1 MHSSLH
7 PNCHHQIT
15 YAKFNL
21 KIYYPPP
28 YEPEIWHY
36 EKANVDHIRRSTDE
50 FSWERCHKTIIF
62 DDRDPPWIK
71 KDIKQ
76 LILDKNHAYKSYICN
91 DKSLQFFNQFQFL
104 QTRLSS
110 LIEESKNQYYTRLSH
125 KLLDPKTSQKS
136 YWSILKTFLN
146 NKKIPCIPPLLHQDK
161 FVTDFKEKANI
172 FNNFFAN
179 QCCIVSNNSEL
190 PVILTRKTHESLS
203 TIDFSTDDILK
214 IIRNLDL
221 NKAHGHDMISIRIIK
236 ICDTSICRPL
246 KLIFQAC
253 LESAKFPNKWK
264 KANVVPVHKKGDKQI
279 LKSYQPISLLPIAG
293 EIFERLLHDR
303 MFEFFTENNLL
314 SKNLSGFKP
323 GDSCIN

>member
-1 MHSSLH
+1 MESGVHSSLH

-28 YEPEIWHY
+28 YEREIWHY
-36 EKANVDHIRRSTDE
+36 EKANVDHIRRSIDE
-50 FSWERCHKTIIF
+50 FSWERCFANISVNNKVHMFNKTIKNIMSNYIPHETIIC
-62 DDRDPPWIK
+62 DDRDPPWIN

-76 LILDKNHAYKSYICN
+76 LILDKNHAYKSYIRN

-104 QTRLSS
+104 QTKLSS

-179 QCCIVSNNSEL
+179 QCSIVSNNSEL
-190 PVILTRKTHESLS
+190 PVTLTRKTHESLS

-214 IIRNLDL
+214 IIRNFD
-221 NKAHGHDMISIRIIK
+221 
-236 ICDTSICRPL
+236 P
-246 KLIFQAC
+246 
-253 LESAKFPNKWK
+253 K
-264 KANVVPVHKKGDKQI
+264 KATHMI
-279 LKSYQPISLLPIAG
+279 
-293 EIFERLLHDR
+293 
-303 MFEFFTENNLL
+303 
-314 SKNLSGFKP
+314 
-323 GDSCIN
+323 